1 MVFGETPAA
10 NAHNA
15 EVRIFKLGNNRVRER
30 LSYDHVG
37 VTTCLFD
44 DDVSGVEGRLAK
56 ARRALNSISGLGIRR
71 NGLSVVTCCVIFWS
85 IVAPIALFG
94 CEMWILNDRTVR
106 LLDDFQIYAGK
117 RVQRLYSKS
126 PNICSFFGLGW
137 IRLERLIEVK
147 KLLFVRSLLSLE
159 EHEPSRIIFCAR
171 MEVFM
176 RNIDDCSMNV
186 CSSMVFDLMNAAVSF
201 GVLDEVVNM
210 ARGIHIWS
218 KIMWK
223 RKIWARAWE
232 LDIYLWRVQTRCH
245 RSLGLLSSICSGP
258 GFLIWWQI
266 AQDDHRLIIACEKIV
281 KLVSHSSALKA
292 DDVRL
297 KGAPAF
303 AKFCSDCDHAATD
316 DARHLV
322 LQCPKWQPIRNEMFD
337 AIASIPDGCGRA
349 ILDSQ
354 CDLALVLMGKSVDGI
369 MHEQMIKIWTISAV
383 YISRM
388 YDSKLKEGIG

>member
-1 MVFGETPAA
+1 M
-10 NAHNA
+10 
-15 EVRIFKLGNNRVRER
+15 
-30 LSYDHVG
+30 SYDHVG

-186 CSSMVFDLMNAAVSF
+186 CLSMVFDLMNVAVSF
-201 GVLDEVVNM
+201 GALDEVVNM
-210 ARGIHIWS
+210 GRGIHIWS

-232 LDIYLWRVQTRCH
+232 LDICLWRVQTRCH

-266 AQDDHRLIIACEKIV
+266 AHDDH
-281 KLVSHSSALKA
+281 
-292 DDVRL
+292 
-297 KGAPAF
+297 
-303 AKFCSDCDHAATD
+303 
-316 DARHLV
+316 
-322 LQCPKWQPIRNEMFD
+322 
-337 AIASIPDGCGRA
+337 
-349 ILDSQ
+349 
-354 CDLALVLMGKSVDGI
+354 
-369 MHEQMIKIWTISAV
+369 
-383 YISRM
+383 
-388 YDSKLKEGIG
+388 